1 MHISKIHIENFRL
14 LKNIDIN
21 IDKKTTLLV
30 GRNNTAKTSLLQLI
44 SKVLR
49 NSSLSYNDYPLYER
63 IGVLKALVSFKKGKI
78 SFDDLKC
85 NILNPS
91 ISFFVDYTEEDDSDN
106 LGALSPFIIDVNYE
120 TTTAIIK
127 AEYKFSADE
136 ETVKKFLSDYLIYD
150 NEKKILIENLKNAI
164 MEIFPKVFK
173 LTVRAIDP
181 QDSSNNQEKKIEEF
195 IKLFPLYTISA
206 ERSLDEGEQQRVS
219 SLGKI
224 INNYFNKTFEN
235 IEPEFNDKIEE
246 LKDFVLSENIK
257 IQSKTTEILSNL
269 VNESI
274 GFGYPNADELSL
286 GVQTKVDLNNQ
297 IESNADLT
305 YSNKKYDDNLPSTY
319 NGLGYKN
326 LIKIQF
332 ELASFANML
341 KEEGNACIPILC
353 IEEPES
359 HMHPQ
364 MQQAFIKHI
373 ETFLQKISATN
384 IQTVITSHS
393 SHIAN
398 TVDFSKI
405 RYMHRTKS
413 KIICKDLEKF
423 AAENS
428 NNLNFIKKYLTL
440 TKCDLFFADKAIFV
454 EGASERLFI
463 PDIID
468 KEEMLSGLRSQYYT
482 IIEIGGAYANKFI
495 PLLRFLE
502 IPCVIFT
509 DIDSV
514 DSDGKSTLVSSGV
527 TSSNSTINEWVRE
540 VKGVPTVP
548 LTIIRTLTDQ
558 EKTSNNI
565 HIEFQT
571 DENGLCGRSLE
582 EAITNVNREK
592 YGLSTNIKEED
603 LEFKGKSKT
612 DFILDLITQEDGYNT
627 PEYILNGLK
636 WLKETKA
643 LK

>member
-1 MHISKIHIENFRL
+1 MHITKIHIENFRL

-49 NSSLSYNDYPLYER
+49 NSPLSYNDYPLYER
-63 IGVLKALVSFKKGKI
+63 IGVLKNLVSFHNGEI
-78 SFDDLKC
+78 SFDDLRC

-91 ISFFVDYTEEDDSDN
+91 ISFFVDYTEEDDADN

-120 TTTAIIK
+120 TTTTIIR
-127 AEYKFSADE
+127 AEYEFSADE
-136 ETVKKFLSDYLIYD
+136 ETVKKFLNDSLIYD
-150 NEKKILIENLKNAI
+150 KEKILIENLKNAI
-164 MEIFPKVFK
+164 VEVFPKVFK
-173 LTVRAIDP
+173 LTIRAIDP
-181 QDSSNNQEKKIEEF
+181 LDSSNSQEKKIEEF
-195 IKLFPLYTISA
+195 TKLFPLYSISA

-224 INNYFNKTFEN
+224 INNYFNKTFES

-246 LKDFVLSENIK
+246 LKNFVLSENIK

-269 VNESI
+269 INKSI

-286 GVQTKVDLNNQ
+286 GVQTRLDLNNQ

-305 YSNKKYDDNLPSTY
+305 YSNKKYNDNLPSTY

-332 ELASFANML
+332 ELASFASLL
-341 KEEGNACIPILC
+341 KEDGNACIPILC

-373 ETFLQKISATN
+373 ETFLQKISSTN
-384 IQTVITSHS
+384 IQTIITSHS

-398 TVDFSKI
+398 TIDFSKI

-423 AAENS
+423 ATENS

-454 EGASERLFI
+454 EGASEKLFI

-468 KEEMLSGLRSQYYT
+468 KEETLSELRSQYYT

-495 PLLRFLE
+495 PLLHFLE

-509 DIDSV
+509 DIDSI
-514 DSDGKSTLVSSGV
+514 DSDRKHSLVSTGV
-527 TSSNSTINEWVRE
+527 ASSNNTINEWVKDI
-540 VKGVPTVP
+540 KGVSTVS
-548 LTIIRTLTDQ
+548 LTIIKSLTDQ
-558 EKTSNNI
+558 EKTNNNI

-571 DENGLCGRSLE
+571 DENGFCGRSLE
-582 EAITNVNREK
+582 EAIINVNRLK
-592 YGLSTNIKEED
+592 YGLSTNIREED
-603 LEFKGKSKT
+603 LEFKEKSKT
-612 DFILDLITQEDGYNT
+612 DFILALITGNDGYT
-627 PEYILNGLK
+627 VPKYILSGLR
-636 WLKETKA
+636 WLKDAKS
-643 LK
+643 LG